1 MEVKE
6 IYNEVNNKADNLMI
20 KIMSGYFVFGLVLAF
35 YYDTWLIG
43 IVGGVLAFGLFIIAK
58 LLFPGKKVHHYVA
71 GITYGLF
78 MAQFIYQ
85 MHGMFEMHFTA
96 FIALIVLLYYQNFRV
111 LIPIVLLVVVHHA
124 GFAYIQYYGYV
135 NEVES
140 YSKIYFTQMDYMDL
154 YTFIIHASLFA
165 VAAFFAGWQA
175 YQVEKLS
182 NRQTQGMAR
191 LEKENNKNERNIAF
205 ANEIAKGNFE
215 YEYQLQESDELGQSL
230 VEMRTNLIEGYNRE
244 KREKFIAQGK
254 AQIGDLL
261 RDNINNIEN
270 LSDKIVSFLVKY
282 VGVNQGALFIVSDQ
296 DHEDKVLKL
305 KGCYAYDRK
314 KFIDKSISWGQGLVG
329 QCAIEQEPIYMIDV
343 PEDYVNITSGLGD
356 ANPRSVFLIPIA
368 NDEKV
373 VGVLEIAAFNE
384 LDAYQMDF
392 LKQVGTDIAAAI
404 INLQTNQKM
413 QLLYQESQK
422 STEELRS
429 QEEEMRQNM
438 EELSATQEEMKRY
451 SLETEEKLKALD
463 KSEIALLE
471 IDGQGM
477 IISANN
483 ALLQML
489 NYGRSDEL
497 INKNYSTISS
507 RPLDLDA
514 IHNVTDNEVWQ
525 TSGGK
530 AVEVK
535 VSYSAIQFNNNKADK
550 IIVLAHRLV
559 EKEVEVSK

>member
-1 MEVKE
+1 MEVRK

-20 KIMSGYFVFGLVLAF
+20 KIMSGYFLFGLILAF

-43 IVGGVLAFGLFIIAK
+43 ILGGILAFGLFLIAK
-58 LLFPGKKVHHYVA
+58 FMFPGKKVHHYVA
-71 GITYGLF
+71 GVTYGLF
-78 MAQFIYQ
+78 MAQYIYQ

-96 FIALIVLLYYQNFRV
+96 FIALIVLLYYQNYRV
-111 LIPIVLLVVVHHA
+111 LIPIVLFVVVHHA

-140 YSKIYFTQMDYMDL
+140 YSKIYFTEMDYMDL
-154 YTFIIHASLFA
+154 NTFIIHAGLFA
-165 VAAFFAGWQA
+165 LAAFFAGLQA

-182 NRQTQGMAR
+182 NKQALGMAR

-205 ANEIAKGNFE
+205 ANEIAKGNFD
-215 YEYQLQESDELGQSL
+215 YEYQLQENDELGKSLIEMRTSL
-230 VEMRTNLIEGYNRE
+230 VEGNNRE

-254 AQIGDLL
+254 AQIGEIL
-261 RDNINNIEN
+261 RDNINDIES

-282 VGVNQGALFIVSDQ
+282 VKVNQGALFIVSDQ
-296 DHEDKVLKL
+296 EQENRVLRL

-314 KFIDKSISWGQGLVG
+314 KFIDKDIYWGQGLIG
-329 QCAIEQEPIYMIDV
+329 QCAIEKEPIYLIDV

-356 ANPRSVFLIPIA
+356 SNPRSIFLIPIS
-368 NDEKV
+368 NDDKV
-373 VGVLEIAAFNE
+373 VGVMEIAAFKE
-384 LDAYQMDF
+384 LEDFQMDF
-392 LKQVGTDIAAAI
+392 LKQVGTDIAAAV

-413 QLLYQESQK
+413 QILYQESQK

-471 IDGQGM
+471 LDGDGM
-477 IISANN
+477 ILSANK
-483 ALLQML
+483 AVLQTL
-489 NYGRSDEL
+489 DYGRSEEL
-497 INKNYSTISS
+497 INKNFSVISS
-507 RPLDLDA
+507 RPLDLEA
-514 IHNVTDNEVWQ
+514 IQNITDKEVWQ

-535 VSYSAIQFNNNKADK
+535 VSYSAIKFTNNRADK
-550 IIVLAHRLV
+550 IIVLAHRIV
-559 EKEVEVSK
+559 EKEVLVNH